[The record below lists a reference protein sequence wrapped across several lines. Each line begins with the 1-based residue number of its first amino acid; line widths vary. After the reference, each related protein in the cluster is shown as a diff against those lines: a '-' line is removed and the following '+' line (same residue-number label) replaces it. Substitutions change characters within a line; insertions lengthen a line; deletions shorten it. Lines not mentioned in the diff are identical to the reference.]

1 MWPGYECSIKCFND
15 GIFLNV
21 DTSTKFVN
29 KESILEKINRLKMQR
44 YSIAQIKEQ
53 LITTNPNERRLTVI
67 TVYNSHIYQVDD
79 MTLDFNPK
87 NYIFNWTL
95 MEEQPTDPGK
105 STE

>member
-44 YSIAQIKEQ
+44 YSIA
-53 LITTNPNERRLTVI
+53 
-67 TVYNSHIYQVDD
+67 
-79 MTLDFNPK
+79 
-87 NYIFNWTL
+87 
-95 MEEQPTDPGK
+95 
-105 STE
+105 